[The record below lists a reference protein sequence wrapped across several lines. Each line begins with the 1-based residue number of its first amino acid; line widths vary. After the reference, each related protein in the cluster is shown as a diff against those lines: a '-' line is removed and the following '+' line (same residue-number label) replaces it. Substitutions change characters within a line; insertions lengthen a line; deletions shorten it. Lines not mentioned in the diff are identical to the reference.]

1 MTDSG
6 TILNKITPDSIY
18 HQLASD
24 ACVMIDLSDLG
35 LIQVSGSDAL
45 TFLQGQ
51 VTNDVNLLNTQSHFT
66 GYCTAKGRLLA
77 LFLAYRLEDSLYL
90 QLPKSIL
97 PSIAKR
103 LQMYVLRSKVTIA
116 DVSEQ
121 CFRLGFAGKNAAQLL
136 AQISPHIPQT
146 EGEVAQFDNGI
157 IIKHAGAIPRF
168 ELIMPNANANKV
180 MATLSQYAQV
190 ASLNL
195 WHLLEIEAGIAEI
208 TEATQEK
215 FVPQMVNLDALGGIN
230 FKKGCYTGQEIVAR
244 THYLGKVKRRTLLAH
259 IDSTQAP
266 QVGDQ
271 LMIAQEAVGNV
282 VRVASHP
289 NGGFELLAEMHLE
302 SQENGTAMWNGNAL
316 AFRNLPYAI

>member
-1 MTDSG
+1 MTDSA
-6 TILNKITPDSIY
+6 TILNNITPDSIY
-18 HQLASD
+18 HQLATD
-24 ACVMIDLSDLG
+24 AVVMVDLSHLG
-35 LIQVSGSDAL
+35 LIQVSGTDAL

-51 VTNDVNLLNTQSHFT
+51 VTNDVALLNTHSHYT

-77 LFLAYRLEDSLYL
+77 LFLAYRAQDAFYL

-121 CFRLGFAGKNAAQLL
+121 CVRLGIAGQQATQVL
-136 AQISPHIPQT
+136 AHISPRIPQS
-146 EGEVAQFDNGI
+146 EGEVVAFDDGI
-157 IIKHAGAIPRF
+157 MIKHAGAIPRF
-168 ELIMPNANANKV
+168 ELIMANENAEKV
-180 MATLSQYAQV
+180 LATLRQYAQV
-190 ASLNL
+190 ASQNL

-208 TEATQEK
+208 TEANQEK

-259 IDSTQAP
+259 IDAAQAP
-266 QVGDQ
+266 QVGDP
-271 LMIAQEAVGNV
+271 LMIAQEAVGTV

-289 NGGFELLAEMHLE
+289 NGGFTLLAEMHLE

-316 AFRNLPYAI
+316 VFRPLPYAI

>member
-1 MTDSG
+1 MTDSA
-6 TILNKITPDSIY
+6 TILNNITPDSIY
-18 HQLASD
+18 HQLATD
-24 ACVMIDLSDLG
+24 ACVMIDLSHLG
-35 LIQVSGSDAL
+35 LIQVSGADAL

-51 VTNDVNLLNTQSHFT
+51 VTNDVNLLNMQSHYT

-77 LFLAYRLEDSLYL
+77 LFLAYRVEDSLYL

-121 CFRLGFAGKNAAQLL
+121 FFRLGFAGKNAAQVL
-136 AQISPHIPQT
+136 AHISPRIPQT
-146 EGEVAQFDNGI
+146 EGEVVQFDDGI

-168 ELIMPNANANKV
+168 EIMMPNTNADKV
-180 MATLSQYAQV
+180 LATLSQYAQV

-259 IDSTQAP
+259 IDSAQAP

-271 LMIAQEAVGNV
+271 LMIAQEAVGTV

-302 SQENGTAMWNGNAL
+302 SQENGTTMWNGNVL
-316 AFRNLPYAI
+316 AFRPLPYAI